1 MKEHQPQTDSKIRLM
16 LVSLLLSLVTWISL
30 SGRSNED
37 TQTRVFPQ
45 IPLLHKNVPPNMKLK
60 TDNYQISVALNGPE
74 KDLNAINPS
83 SDIKVMLN
91 LEGYSEGEWT
101 MPLTSEDVMLS
112 AGKNLRVEN
121 IIPETVRLQLERV
134 ATKNIRLVM
143 ETVGKPAKNFELK
156 SVELNPSEVTITGP
170 AARLKNL
177 EYLEAE
183 PVNIQDARNSITGR
197 IILNSGDI
205 PADAVIRQLGNLRF
219 TITIE
224 EMRTRKRF
232 KEPYPIQQAEPPVTG
247 IKMSPEQVLLEVEGP
262 ISAVDW
268 FEQSWVIP
276 ELLVSEFIAEEPLG
290 QTDVEGS
297 NQPENEDKTPQKQ
310 MVPIS
315 TRWVI
320 PEEVS
325 LNNPNLANKISK
337 LQLKW
342 IPGQVEVEKQ

>member
-1 MKEHQPQTDSKIRLM
+1 MKDHPQQSDSKIRLM

-30 SGRSNED
+30 SGRSNEA

-60 TDNYQISVALNGPE
+60 TDNYQISVALNGLE

-101 MPLTSEDVMLS
+101 MPLTAEDVILNTRR
-112 AGKNLRVEN
+112 NLQVEN

-134 ATKNIRLVM
+134 TTKNIRLVM
-143 ETVGKPAKNFELK
+143 ETVGKPAENFELK
-156 SVELNPSEVTITGP
+156 SVDLNPSEVTITGP
-170 AARLKNL
+170 AVLLKNL

-183 PVNIQDARNSITGR
+183 PVNIQDARQSMTGR
-197 IILNSGDI
+197 IILNSADI

-219 TITIE
+219 VITIE
-224 EMRTRKRF
+224 ETKIRKRY
-232 KEPYPIQQAEPPVTG
+232 KDAYDIQQADPPVQD
-247 IKMSPEQVLLEVEGP
+247 IKMNPTQVLLEVNGP
-262 ISAVDW
+262 VSAVEW
-268 FEQSWVIP
+268 FDPTWVIP
-276 ELLVSEFIAEEPLG
+276 ELLVSEFIAEEPLD
-290 QTDVEGS
+290 QNNVEGS
-297 NQPENEDKTPQKQ
+297 NQSEDEASTPQKQ

-325 LNNPNLANKISK
+325 QNDPNLANKLSK

-342 IPGQVEVEKQ
+342 IPGQVEVEKE